1 MLLHKDKKNN
11 LPNHVAVIMDGNRR
25 WSISNK
31 KNKLLGHREG
41 MKRLEEFIETSGNL
55 GIQYLTIYA
64 FSTENWGREK
74 EEISYLMNLLIEFAK
89 LKGEI
94 LKQKG
99 VKVNILGSKTELP
112 KKTKEAVD
120 KLVKKTFYNNKLI
133 LNIALNYGSRKEI
146 CWAVKKIIQDYKKDN
161 SIYEEISEDYI
172 KQYLYSK
179 DIPDPDLLIR
189 TSGEQRLSNFLLY
202 QLAYTELY
210 FTETLWP
217 DFDKKEYLKALDEY
231 RKRDRRYGTS

>member
-1 MLLHKDKKNN
+1 LLLHKDKKNN

-41 MKRLEEFIETSGNL
+41 MKRLEEFIETSGDL

>member
-1 MLLHKDKKNN
+1 LLLHKDKKNN

>member
-1 MLLHKDKKNN
+1 
-11 LPNHVAVIMDGNRR
+11 
-25 WSISNK
+25 
-31 KNKLLGHREG
+31 